1 MNGYIFFDADLG
13 ERFLAF
19 AAGRGVA
26 GSMRTDPMGG
36 HVVELPDDL
45 PDEIEEAIEDE
56 YERLMDE
63 QRDLVEAEEGNDA
76 RDLMGVSVALPDGRT
91 CVVRLPADYARRLV
105 EHFSFEEIQE
115 LVAVIARGVLQPVD
129 GPLCRS
135 A

>member
-1 MNGYIFFDADLG
+1 MNGYIFFDVALG

-19 AAGRGVA
+19 AAGHGITGRL
-26 GSMRTDPMGG
+26 RTDPMDGF
-36 HVVELPDDL
+36 VVELPDDL
-45 PDEIEEAIEDE
+45 SDELEEAIEAE

-63 QRDLVEAEEGNDA
+63 QRDLVEAEEGSEA
-76 RDLMGVSVALPDGRT
+76 RDLMGVSVELPDGRS

-115 LVAVIARGVLQPVD
+115 LVAVIAQGVLQPVD